1 MTQQIL
7 FYRFVGLCN
16 ENLGISN
23 TLNPELLMREL
34 IRDGVEIGGY
44 NLINTN
50 DAICELSQRKD
61 NPLPMDYCNLD
72 NVEMKFNHTTQKM
85 TDEEIKKILDSD
97 ATTHEKDLAFCE
109 YMLEQAESVHSDDP
123 KVNRK
128 IGINIGEWRATKK
141 VIQSRIED
149 GQANTKK

>member
-1 MTQQIL
+1 MT
-7 FYRFVGLCN
+7 N
-16 ENLGISN
+16 
-23 TLNPELLMREL
+23 
-34 IRDGVEIGGY
+34 
-44 NLINTN
+44 
-50 DAICELSQRKD
+50 
-61 NPLPMDYCNLD
+61 
-72 NVEMKFNHTTQKM
+72 
-85 TDEEIKKILDSD
+85 EEIKKILDSD

-149 GQANTKK
+149 GQGNTKN